1 MFSVITR
8 HNCSFCSMAKE
19 LLYLYNRSYT
29 EYNIESGK
37 WKWILSMMKQAD
49 FKTVPQI
56 YSPDGSYIGGYE
68 DLVKY
73 LKENQ
78 NG

>member
-1 MFSVITR
+1 MS
-8 HNCSFCSMAKE
+8 KE

-29 EYNIESGK
+29 EYNVESGG

-49 FKTVPQI
+49 FKTVPQV
-56 YSPDGSYIGGYE
+56 YAPDGSYIGGYE

>member
-1 MFSVITR
+1 MS
-8 HNCSFCSMAKE
+8 KE

-29 EYNIESGK
+29 EYNVESGG

>member
-1 MFSVITR
+1 
-8 HNCSFCSMAKE
+8 
-19 LLYLYNRSYT
+19 
-29 EYNIESGK
+29 
-37 WKWILSMMKQAD
+37 MMKQAD

>member
-1 MFSVITR
+1 MT
-8 HNCSFCSMAKE
+8 KE

-29 EYNIESGK
+29 EYNIESGG